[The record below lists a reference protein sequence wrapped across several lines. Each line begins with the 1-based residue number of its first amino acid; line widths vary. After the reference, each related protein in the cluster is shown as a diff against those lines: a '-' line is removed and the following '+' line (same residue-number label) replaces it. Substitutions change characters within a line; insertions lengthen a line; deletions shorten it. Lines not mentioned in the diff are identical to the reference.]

1 MKYCNIDVLFKMSIT
16 TRFHKFFK
24 DVKLV
29 SQTSLMALVST
40 SYFKL
45 GSHEF
50 INESNN
56 NSYAIIFARPDEFDN
71 WFEYIPKDTPFV
83 ICLGLSDRSVEK
95 NMFDK
100 LCELKNFKGMLAQN
114 ITFTHPKAIPM
125 PIGFKCGNVRH
136 YQNLIRNPMAM
147 GNGALAQQKL
157 INKIY
162 LEAPKQRIMLCYIN
176 FVASVN
182 TNPSERGCALKRL
195 PNKLCF
201 FEKGKVSIKETYEN
215 QSKYAFVVSPH
226 GNGLDCYRTWEA
238 IHLGCIPIVKKDTLS
253 DAGLYDD
260 LPVLIVD
267 DWADIN
273 ENLLN
278 NAYKKLHIMFSQKL
292 HKLTI
297 EYWREQA
304 MNLIN

>member
-1 MKYCNIDVLFKMSIT
+1 MTI
-16 TRFHKFFK
+16 TRFHNCFQN
-24 DVKLV
+24 VKLV

-40 SYFKL
+40 SYFKPK
-45 GSHEF
+45 SYEF

-56 NSYAIIFARPDEFDN
+56 NSYAIIFAKADEFN
-71 WFEYIPKDTPFV
+71 EWFEYIPKETPFV
-83 ICLGLSDRSVEK
+83 ICIGLDWHSVKK

-125 PIGFKCGNVRH
+125 PIGFKGYHGGNREH
-136 YQNLIRNPMAM
+136 YKTLIANPQKMAK
-147 GNGALAQQKL
+147 GALEQQKL
-157 INKIY
+157 INKVN

-176 FVASVN
+176 FATKEGIR
-182 TNPSERGCALKRL
+182 TNPGERGAALKRI
-195 PNKLCF
+195 PSELCF
-201 FEKGKVSIKETYEN
+201 IENDRISMEETYKN
-215 QSKYAFVVSPH
+215 QSKYAFVVSPA
-226 GNGLDCYRTWEA
+226 GRGLNCYRTWEA
-238 IHLGCIPIVKKDTLS
+238 IHLGCIPIVKKDSLS

-267 DWADIN
+267 NWADIN

-304 MNLIN
+304 INLID

>member
-1 MKYCNIDVLFKMSIT
+1 MSIT
-16 TRFHKFFK
+16 RFNNCFK
-24 DVKLV
+24 NFELL

-40 SYFKL
+40 SYFKPR
-45 GSHEF
+45 SYEF

-56 NSYAIIFARPDEFDN
+56 NSYAIIFAKADEFN
-71 WFEYIPKDTPFV
+71 KWFEYIPKETPFV
-83 ICLGLSDRSVEK
+83 ICIGLADHSVK
-95 NMFDK
+95 KYVDK

-114 ITFTHPKAIPM
+114 ITFTHPTAIPM

-136 YQNLIRNPMAM
+136 YQNLIRNPKDM

-182 TNPSERGCALKRL
+182 TNPSERGGALKRL
-195 PNKLCF
+195 PKKLCF
-201 FEKGKVSIKETYEN
+201 FEKGKVSIKETYKN
-215 QSKYAFVVSPH
+215 QSKYAFVVSPA
-226 GNGLDCYRTWEA
+226 GKGLDCYRTWEA
-238 IHLGCIPIVKKDTLS
+238 IHLGCIPIVKKDSLS
-253 DAGLYDD
+253 DGGLYDD

-267 DWADIN
+267 NWADIN

-304 MNLIN
+304 INLFN